1 REGLGWGGLPR
12 WLIADDLASGRLVE
26 IDLESFRE
34 VSSPLFAMHR
44 NDRSPKPAAAWLI
57 DQFKRQLG
65 CFNEFEPGE
74 VPEEETG
81 HRSVP

>member
-1 REGLGWGGLPR
+1 
-12 WLIADDLASGRLVE
+12 
-26 IDLESFRE
+26 RE